1 MTTLLTIGIPTFNR
15 AQLLDK
21 QLAWLAQAIQ
31 GLESEC
37 EVIVSDNCS
46 TDNTAEVI
54 EKWRP
59 VLSTVTLKANR
70 NSENI
75 GAVRNIA
82 YCINMATSKYV
93 WTIGDD
99 DPIQEQT
106 LAYVLQSVSAQPDLA
121 LLILNFSKR
130 DARTN
135 KINFERCFAIENDII
150 SSDGKSV
157 FERCLEERS
166 GSGVSLTTALV
177 YRSDLAQRALQQWS
191 SGLSN
196 LLVQLYWT
204 GFCAFHGSV
213 KVTKDNYLECTGGTH
228 HFIEDKKAFLNLAYV
243 DTPEVFI
250 KLMNLGYSPRICRQ
264 LLLKQ
269 FRNYRWL
276 ISLMLKQT
284 PVTTLH
290 VLSRYLGL
298 VIYVHYELVDLT
310 LINVFITLGSKKKY
324 NPNLGEKSQS
334 SKQSKSSYPLSTI
347 NFLADFK
354 DIFSNFSPG
363 FKGNQWKK
371 LSVSGCLNF

>member
-59 VLSTVTLKANR
+59 VLSTVTLKSNK

-99 DPIQEQT
+99 DPIQKQT
-106 LAYVLQSVSAQPDLA
+106 LAYVLQSVSDQPDLA

-130 DARTN
+130 DAKTN

-150 SSDGKSV
+150 SSDGKAV

-166 GSGVSLTTALV
+166 GSGVALTTALV

-204 GFCAFHGSV
+204 GFCALHGSV
-213 KVTKDNYLECTGGTH
+213 KVTKDNYLECTSGTH
-228 HFIEDKKAFLNLAYV
+228 HFIEDKKVFLNLAYV
-243 DTPEVFI
+243 DTPEVFV
-250 KLMNLGYSPRICRQ
+250 KLMKLGYSPRICRQ

-269 FRNYRWL
+269 FRKYRWL
-276 ISLMLKQT
+276 ISLIVKRT

-290 VLSRYLGL
+290 VLSRYLDL
-298 VIYVHYELVDLT
+298 VVYVHYEIFKSALT
-310 LINVFITLGSKKKY
+310 KAFTTLGSKKK
-324 NPNLGEKSQS
+324 LTQ
-334 SKQSKSSYPLSTI
+334 T
-347 NFLADFK
+347 
-354 DIFSNFSPG
+354 
-363 FKGNQWKK
+363 
-371 LSVSGCLNF
+371 